1 MRESRRSCTQSL
13 QSIMAV
19 EHVSLPLGLGRVT
32 PMTATAVADLIL
44 ERSSSTHGEPLILG
58 NLNLHA
64 LYVREVD
71 RDMRQ
76 FVDISDLTLIDG
88 APILVLAGAAQRRRI
103 SPSNRIGSTDW
114 LEELMRRQQAIT
126 VTAIGGTARTASA
139 ASSWAVTTNPAAT
152 WHAFDGYGPHVT
164 HPSARLREAIA
175 ASDLVLVALGMP
187 KQEKWILEHLGLL
200 DGCVV
205 ANVGGCLDYFA
216 GEQDLAPRW
225 MGSVGIEWVFRLIKS
240 PRRLAGRYLIE
251 PFRLVGLIARRL
263 LRERSAANG

>member
-1 MRESRRSCTQSL
+1 
-13 QSIMAV
+13 
-19 EHVSLPLGLGRVT
+19 
-32 PMTATAVADLIL
+32 MTDLIL
-44 ERSSSTHGEPLILG
+44 EHSSSSRGKPLILG

-76 FVDISDLTLIDG
+76 FAEISDLTLIDG
-88 APILVLAGAAQRRRI
+88 APILVLAEAARRRRI

-139 ASSWAVTTNPAAT
+139 ASSWAKATNPAVT
-152 WHAFDGYGPHVT
+152 WHAFDGYGPHIT
-164 HPSARLREAIA
+164 RPSARLQEAIA

-225 MGSVGIEWVFRLIKS
+225 MGAVGIEWAFRLVKS

-251 PFRLVGLIARRL
+251 PFRLVGLVVRRL
-263 LRERSAANG
+263 IRERNATDG